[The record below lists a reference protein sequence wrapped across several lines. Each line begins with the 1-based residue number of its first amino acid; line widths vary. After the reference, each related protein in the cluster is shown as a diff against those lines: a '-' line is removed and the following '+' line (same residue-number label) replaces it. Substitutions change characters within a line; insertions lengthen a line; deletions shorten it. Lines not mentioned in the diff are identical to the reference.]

1 MAFCGNFISSAMVH
15 IYSVAGITRVAVVGD
30 VHELWDDDDLAALD
44 ALQPDAVL
52 LVGDFG
58 EEVRDL

>member
-1 MAFCGNFISSAMVH
+1 M
-15 IYSVAGITRVAVVGD
+15 AVVGD
-30 VHELWDDDDLAALD
+30 VHELWDEDDIAALD

-58 EEVRDL
+58 EEVMRCQK